1 MFLILTILILPTTPI
16 TFGSNGVEDTSFT
29 FTADDFLAGVTD
41 PDLTY
46 DTNGVVQDNPFGD
59 VLTISSLSSTNG
71 TISGPDINGIYTFTP
86 DSNFNSDLGGVVT
99 FNYQINDGMG
109 DLLPIVL
116 RELLTHGMMPCCYF
130 NTPQFITE
138 DGGTLEGQ
146 LTATDVE
153 LSRGDNAGK
162 SLSYYQTSSVD
173 GLLID
178 ADGSFTFNSSD
189 NAYNYLALNESLT
202 LTVNYEVTDDLLG
215 PNLMQPFIQLL
226 RVHSRSL

>member
-1 MFLILTILILPTTPI
+1 MGGSVANSITRTI
-16 TFGSNGVEDTSFT
+16 
-29 FTADDFLAGVTD
+29 D
-41 PDLTY
+41 PR
-46 DTNGVVQDNPFGD
+46 
-59 VLTISSLSSTNG
+59 
-71 TISGPDINGIYTFTP
+71 
-86 DSNFNSDLGGVVT
+86 
-99 FNYQINDGMG
+99 NDA
-109 DLLPIVL
+109 PVA
-116 RELLTHGMMPCCYF
+116 TF

-178 ADGSFTFNSSD
+178 TDGSFTFNSSD

-215 PNLMQPFIQLL
+215 LNPDATTYPTTQGSFTITVTGFNDDPYAVGNTLAALTPGTEDTTSTFTIADLTQGYADYDTSDNAILTVQLL
-226 RVHSRSL
+226 QLIKLSTV